1 MGGCQ
6 VAIPANTCLVLPD
19 QFASVLSVAST
30 SVFPAT
36 KMLHLG
42 FPAGP
47 AELDWKLENNWIK
60 LIIMKWNWLLDLSNK
75 FGRF

>member
-1 MGGCQ
+1 MGGCL

-19 QFASVLSVAST
+19 QLASVLSVASI

-47 AELDWKLENNWIK
+47 AELDWKLENN
-60 LIIMKWNWLLDLSNK
+60 
-75 FGRF
+75 